1 MSLAEDRRRVVLQW
15 IEYAIEGR
23 FDDLMALGASDTTW
37 WISGLKE
44 TTPYNGTYPCAER
57 DKHLKELLKEAISFK
72 FAIKVITTEGDSVV
86 VEGAPRAEAQD
97 GRIYVNG
104 VMIKCVVK
112 DGKIQSM
119 REYVD
124 FFAVLKFMEP
134 KGS

>member
-37 WISGLKE
+37 WISGLTE

-57 DKHLKELLKEAISFK
+57 DKHLKELLKEAISFE

-86 VEGAPRAEAQD
+86 VEGAPRAEA
-97 GRIYVNG
+97 
-104 VMIKCVVK
+104 
-112 DGKIQSM
+112 
-119 REYVD
+119 
-124 FFAVLKFMEP
+124 
-134 KGS
+134 